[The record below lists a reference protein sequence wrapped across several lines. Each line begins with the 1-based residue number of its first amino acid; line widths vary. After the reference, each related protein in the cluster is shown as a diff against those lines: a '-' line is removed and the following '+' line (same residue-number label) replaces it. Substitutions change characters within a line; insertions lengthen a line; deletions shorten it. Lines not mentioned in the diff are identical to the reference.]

1 MLAMVGEAST
11 NPASRGGAH
20 SGIRPAEASVV
31 SLPLK
36 DFVPLFVLSLLTLAA
51 QASTSL
57 PDDVALWLADWL
69 ESACFMMSGEKWH
82 RHGEALLF
90 FTFRATR
97 LTAKPMYLCRL
108 MVLGLPEDGATTAKP
123 LQVWCEFAMEVCPA
137 TYRWGLSLSP
147 ALSHFGMFVDGS
159 ANVRYSGA

>member
-1 MLAMVGEAST
+1 MVGEAST
-11 NPASRGGAH
+11 NPASRGGRAH

-69 ESACFMMSGEKWH
+69 ESACSTMSGEKWH
-82 RHGEALLF
+82 RHGEAILF

-97 LTAKPMYLCRL
+97 PTAKPMYLCRWL
-108 MVLGLPEDGATTAKP
+108 ILGLLEDGATTAKP
-123 LQVWCEFAMEVCPA
+123 LQVLCEICDGGLPCYLQM
-137 TYRWGLSLSP
+137 GLSLP
-147 ALSHFGMFVDGS
+147 WGVPFWHVCGWQ
-159 ANVRYSGA
+159 